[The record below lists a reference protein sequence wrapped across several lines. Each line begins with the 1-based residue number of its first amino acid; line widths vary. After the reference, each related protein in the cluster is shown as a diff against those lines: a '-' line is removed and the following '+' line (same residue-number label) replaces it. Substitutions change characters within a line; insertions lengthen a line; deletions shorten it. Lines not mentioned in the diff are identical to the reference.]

1 MAAATGRSLV
11 GGRHAELNLV
21 HARQEI
27 QAVLKNRK
35 TDQFK
40 FQFLRLNDSK
50 LKKSNIF

>member
-21 HARQEI
+21 HARQKI

-35 TDQFK
+35 MSIK
-40 FQFLRLNDSK
+40 IAVL
-50 LKKSNIF
+50 